1 MYRLNGT
8 DASFLYAETARMPMH
23 IGSVQLIDVPADRRA
38 TFFDDLKTLI
48 RSRAE
53 RLRYIDHRLV
63 SAPLQ
68 LDHPSWRACDVD
80 YEAHVE
86 RIEAPQPG
94 DIGRLERVV
103 ADLHSAPLDRSRPLW
118 KTYYIDGLEHGR
130 AAYFNVVHHACLDGV
145 SGQTAVDALTD
156 ATPHAS
162 ADATQPAPARPLAR
176 PGAKDAVPSRGAWA
190 SLLDAQFDSLTRA
203 ARGADAAFRM
213 GQRALT
219 AMQRRVSSWLAPPT
233 PINRAIGPMRN
244 YAMLRISLTDAR
256 AIGKTHDCSINDV
269 LLTLCSGALRRYLSA
284 RGALPDRE
292 LIAGV
297 PVSTRGAGDRTLNT
311 QVSMM
316 RVGLAT
322 HVEDPLARLAAVHAS
337 AAEAKAEAQDL
348 AALVA
353 ATPWIPAL
361 PWFGRATAALWDA
374 SDAADYLPPWI
385 NLVISNV
392 PGPRTVRYSNGA
404 RMLTHFPVS
413 IPAHGAAVNITAQS
427 YAEHFDIG
435 ITACARS
442 VPDVASL
449 RDSLRDAYIELR
461 SRVLR
466 RGVDVRELQRALPSV
481 ERRCGT
487 GERLVA

>member
-53 RLRYIDHRLV
+53 RLRYIDHRLTH
-63 SAPLQ
+63 APLQ
-68 LDHPSWRACDVD
+68 LDHPSWSPCDVD
-80 YEAHVE
+80 YDAHVE
-86 RIEAPQPG
+86 RVDAPQPG
-94 DIGRLERVV
+94 GIDQLERVV
-103 ADLHSAPLDRSRPLW
+103 AELHATPLDRSRPLW

-145 SGQTAVDALTD
+145 SGQMAVDALTD
-156 ATPHAS
+156 ATPHA
-162 ADATQPAPARPLAR
+162 TPAKSPVRHAAVDPA
-176 PGAKDAVPSRGAWA
+176 PSRGAFA
-190 SLLDAQFDSLTRA
+190 SLLDAQFDSLARA
-203 ARGADAAFRM
+203 ARGVDAAFRI
-213 GQRALT
+213 GGRALT
-219 AMQRRVSSWLAPPT
+219 AMQRRASNWFAPPT
-233 PINRAIGPMRN
+233 PINRAIGPLRN

-256 AIGKTHDCSINDV
+256 AIGKAHDCSINDV
-269 LLTLCSGALRRYLSA
+269 LLTLCGGALRRYLAA

-322 HVEDPLARLAAVHAS
+322 HCEDPLERLGAVHAS
-337 AAEAKAEAQDL
+337 AADAKAEAQDL
-348 AALVA
+348 ATLIA
-353 ATPWIPAL
+353 ASPRMPAL
-361 PWFGRATAALWDA
+361 PWFGRVTAALLDW
-374 SDAADYLPPWI
+374 SDAADYVPPWI

-392 PGPRTVRYSNGA
+392 PGPRAVRYSNGA

-435 ITACARS
+435 ITACART
-442 VPDVASL
+442 VPDVALL

-461 SRVLR
+461 ARVLR
-466 RGVDVRELQRALPSV
+466 RGVDARELQRALPSI

-487 GERLVA
+487 SERLVA